1 MGFLRA
7 IASAQRS
14 IAAKGEACVWNKP
27 VAQAEG
33 AAPWRDVRDEDA
45 EPIAYPVKIAWFSPR
60 DLGRGTGEFLA
71 AIMGTEV
78 PEGVMIGLM
87 SGGQSFT
94 PEDADT
100 ITRSDE
106 TTVEPMSIDR
116 LAPDGTPILYFVK
129 VAM

>member
-1 MGFLRA
+1 MGYARQ
-7 IASAQRS
+7 IASALRQ
-14 IAAKGEACVWNKP
+14 IKAKGEACTWIKP
-27 VAQAEG
+27 AAQDGDAD
-33 AAPWRDVRDEDA
+33 PWRDVREGD
-45 EPIAYPVKIAWFSPR
+45 PIEYDVSIAWFSPR

-71 AIMGTEV
+71 ALMGTEV

-87 SGGQSFT
+87 AGGQSFT

-100 ITRSDE
+100 ITRSDS

-116 LAPDGTPILYFVK
+116 LAPDGTPVLYFVK